1 MNQKATVEEVSLVTV
16 GGLEVLSG
24 DLRSTVELIGTTS
37 PQELVNV
44 MIAVPAE
51 VKEVKVSVGDYV
63 NEGDVL
69 FSMDTDSMEDQVTQA
84 EIGLTMAEVGVAN
97 ANAGVEQARLA
108 YNMAKS
114 NYEMQLDSFNF
125 SKNNLANYDQL
136 LADGVVSQMEYDQVK
151 LQSSDETINVL
162 QAQLDQAAAGLNQS
176 RLGVESAE
184 ASLLQSQEG
193 IKSARE
199 ALEDMVVTAPV
210 SGFVT
215 ASYVTENNFAS
226 NASPVMILQNMDTIT
241 VSANVTETLVP
252 KLSIGDKVE
261 VTIKALEGKVFQGTI
276 KTLSTAADARTLLF
290 PLTVEVD
297 NKDHK
302 IKPGMFATVD
312 VVKAES
318 LNAVYVPSEAVILRD
333 DRQYLY
339 VMEGDSKAVRREVTT
354 GIDNGYFTE
363 ILTGAEAGDV
373 VVTTGIGLIDDNSQV
388 KLIRSD
394 Q

>member
-1 MNQKATVEEVSLVTV
+1 
-16 GGLEVLSG
+16 
-24 DLRSTVELIGTTS
+24 
-37 PQELVNV
+37 
-44 MIAVPAE
+44 
-51 VKEVKVSVGDYV
+51 V